1 LKGIPRERWATTTV
15 EQAMTPLAQLR
26 IAHPGDGL
34 WKAMEEMTADGVNQL
49 PVIDTANGDLVG
61 VLARANVLTFVRTLA
76 EVGV

>member
-1 LKGIPRERWATTTV
+1 
-15 EQAMTPLAQLR
+15 LR

-34 WKAMEEMTADGVNQL
+34 WNAMEEMTADGVNQL
-49 PVIDTANGDLVG
+49 PVIDAANGDLVG